1 MNILIFAEITTC
13 SAEIYLY
20 LLSTMSPGIYTH
32 ELYLNLNDFY
42 DL

>member
-20 LLSTMSPGIYTH
+20 LLSTTSPGIYMYK
-32 ELYLNLNDFY
+32 LCLNLDNSCD
-42 DL
+42 